1 MAGCWAV
8 RMEECP
14 SWWCMN
20 GLVSPEWW
28 FMAGEL
34 PVTTNHS
41 FPGPCLDGLA
51 GRLLGGDENN
61 FKTFEVRWRALSG
74 AELSGCEV
82 RQGWVLGIGISLLS
96 CSGDL

>member
-1 MAGCWAV
+1 
-8 RMEECP
+8 
-14 SWWCMN
+14 
-20 GLVSPEWW
+20 
-28 FMAGEL
+28 MAGEL

-41 FPGPCLDGLA
+41 FPGPGLDGLA

-82 RQGWVLGIGISLLS
+82 RQG
-96 CSGDL
+96 